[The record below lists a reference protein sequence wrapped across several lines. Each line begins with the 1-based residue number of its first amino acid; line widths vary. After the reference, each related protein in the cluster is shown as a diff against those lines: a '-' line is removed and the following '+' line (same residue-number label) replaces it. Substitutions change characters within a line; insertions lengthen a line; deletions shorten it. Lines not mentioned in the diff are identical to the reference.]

1 MIMYKHSSHSFLQ
14 ERRNH
19 IPPKAEF
26 TRPRLLEAILEDD
39 IFGLAECDVDV
50 PENLKDHYSQF
61 PPVFKNVDVSLDDV
75 GAYMKDLCKKSGFLK
90 KPRRTLISSFF
101 GKKVVLTTDQMKW
114 YLKNGEYV
122 YSFMK
127 NKIFI

>member
-1 MIMYKHSSHSFLQ
+1 M
-14 ERRNH
+14 
-19 IPPKAEF
+19 
-26 TRPRLLEAILEDD
+26 EDD

-61 PPVFKNVDVSLDDV
+61 PPVFKNVEVSLDDV
-75 GAYMKDLCKKSGFLK
+75 GAYMKDLCKKSGFLQ

-101 GKKVVLTTDQMKW
+101 GKKVVLTTDQIKW

-122 YSFMK
+122 YL
-127 NKIFI
+127 